1 MVNNINELII
11 KESIKRERKYNAIK
25 LPEDLNQHM
34 LPKYVGYYKEC
45 YNVEKK
51 LYREFFKIEKH
62 PNMIKH
68 KVYVSSK
75 SNKLNLLEK
84 LEQIKK
90 ILLDLDNL
98 EKDASESNSLEQNDL
113 EKKDLETDTL
123 ETDTLEKDTLETD
136 TLETDTLEKDTLET
150 DTLEKDDSVKVK
162 VSLPKYIS
170 LKNHKEK
177 DKYYL
182 IYDKKTNINR
192 NTLKLTYNKSTPLLA
207 NLNDFLSKLEKK
219 LKINII

>member
-1 MVNNINELII
+1 MANNINELII

-62 PNMIKH
+62 PNMVKH

-75 SNKLNLLEK
+75 SNKLTLLEK

-98 EKDASESNSLEQNDL
+98 EKDEL
-113 EKKDLETDTL
+113 EKDETDIDNLETD
-123 ETDTLEKDTLETD
+123 E
-136 TLETDTLEKDTLET
+136 
-150 DTLEKDDSVKVK
+150 SNK

-170 LKNHKEK
+170 LKNHK
-177 DKYYL
+177 DNSKYYL
-182 IYDKKTNINR
+182 VYDKKTNVNR
-192 NTLKLTYNKSTPLLA
+192 NTLKLTYAKSQPLLA
-207 NLNDFLSKLEKK
+207 NLNDFLSKIEQKF
-219 LKINII
+219 IN

>member
-1 MVNNINELII
+1 MANNINELII

-62 PNMIKH
+62 PNMVKH

-75 SNKLNLLEK
+75 SNKLTLLEK

-90 ILLDLDNL
+90 ILLELDNL
-98 EKDASESNSLEQNDL
+98 EKDE
-113 EKKDLETDTL
+113 LETDTL
-123 ETDTLEKDTLETD
+123 EQNDFESNNLEKDNS
-136 TLETDTLEKDTLET
+136 EKVT
-150 DTLEKDDSVKVK
+150 
-162 VSLPKYIS
+162 LPKYIS
-170 LKNHKEK
+170 LKNHK
-177 DKYYL
+177 DNSKYYL
-182 IYDKKTNINR
+182 IYDKKTNVNR
-192 NTLKLTYNKSTPLLA
+192 NTLKLTYNKSEPLLA
-207 NLNDFLSKLEKK
+207 NLNDFLSKIENKF
-219 LKINII
+219 

>member
-1 MVNNINELII
+1 MANNINELII

-45 YNVEKK
+45 YNIQKK

-62 PNMIKH
+62 PNMVKH

-75 SNKLNLLEK
+75 SNKITLLEK

-90 ILLDLDNL
+90 ILLELDNL
-98 EKDASESNSLEQNDL
+98 EKDETISDNLEQNDL
-113 EKKDLETDTL
+113 EKDDL
-123 ETDTLEKDTLETD
+123 ETDTLEKDE
-136 TLETDTLEKDTLET
+136 
-150 DTLEKDDSVKVK
+150 SNK

-170 LKNHKEK
+170 LKNHK
-177 DKYYL
+177 DNSKYYL
-182 IYDKKTNINR
+182 VYDKKTNVNR
-192 NTLKLTYNKSTPLLA
+192 NTLKLTYAKSEPLLA
-207 NLNDFLSKLEKK
+207 NLNDFLSKIENKF
-219 LKINII
+219 

>member
-1 MVNNINELII
+1 MTNNIKELII

-62 PNMIKH
+62 PNMVKH

-90 ILLDLDNL
+90 ILLELDNL
-98 EKDASESNSLEQNDL
+98 EKDESEKDKAETSDL
-113 EKKDLETDTL
+113 EKKDLE
-123 ETDTLEKDTLETD
+123 
-136 TLETDTLEKDTLET
+136 
-150 DTLEKDDSVKVK
+150 KDDSEKVT
-162 VSLPKYIS
+162 LPKYIS
-170 LKNHKEK
+170 LKNHK
-177 DKYYL
+177 DSTKYYL
-182 IYDKKTNINR
+182 IYDKKTNLNR
-192 NTLKLTYNKSTPLLA
+192 NTLKITYAKSQPLLA
-207 NLNDFLSKLEKK
+207 NLNNFLSKIENKF
-219 LKINII
+219 

>member
-1 MVNNINELII
+1 MANNINELII

-45 YNVEKK
+45 YNIEKK

-75 SNKLNLLEK
+75 SNKLTLLEK

-90 ILLDLDNL
+90 ILFELDNL
-98 EKDASESNSLEQNDL
+98 EKDETISDTLEQNDL
-113 EKKDLETDTL
+113 EKDE
-123 ETDTLEKDTLETD
+123 
-136 TLETDTLEKDTLET
+136 
-150 DTLEKDDSVKVK
+150 SNKVI
-162 VSLPKYIS
+162 LPKYIS
-170 LKNHKEK
+170 LKNHK
-177 DKYYL
+177 DNSKYYL

-192 NTLKLTYNKSTPLLA
+192 ITLKLTYAKSQSLLA
-207 NLNDFLSKLEKK
+207 NLNDFLSKIKNI
-219 LKINII
+219 KI